1 MLKRIVT
8 IQDVSCFGK
17 CSSTVALPLISAMAW
32 KLP

>member
-17 CSSTVALPLISAMAW
+17 CSSTVALLWAW